1 MSDDLLQQYRALV
14 AKVDD
19 FWERAVTTQPAGFRC
34 ASGCDDCCH
43 QRLTV
48 FPVEAAAIQAYL
60 ETVDPALRLHLA
72 QTADQTDRCAFLL
85 AGRCAIYEK
94 RPIIC
99 RTHGLPLRVDGEL
112 DHCPLNFTDD
122 TPEAAIVL
130 DLEQINTL
138 LALVD
143 RLHAEAT
150 ADPVDRP
157 RIPLADL
164 AKSKP

>member
-1 MSDDLLQQYRALV
+1 
-14 AKVDD
+14 
-19 FWERAVTTQPAGFRC
+19 
-34 ASGCDDCCH
+34 
-43 QRLTV
+43 
-48 FPVEAAAIQAYL
+48 
-60 ETVDPALRLHLA
+60 
-72 QTADQTDRCAFLL
+72 
-85 AGRCAIYEK
+85 
-94 RPIIC
+94 
-99 RTHGLPLRVDGEL
+99 
-112 DHCPLNFTDD
+112 
-122 TPEAAIVL
+122 L